1 MISISELLDRYGY
14 AAVLIG
20 TFVEGET
27 ILILGG
33 FAAHQ
38 GYLSFPFV
46 VAAAF
51 VGSVCGDQTAFFI
64 GRRYGQRLLE
74 RWPGLRAGVL
84 RATGLL
90 ARHEVP
96 LLLGFRFVYG
106 IRNVTPIAA
115 GLGAIRVPRFVMF
128 NLMGALAWSTLV
140 AALGYAFGR
149 GFVLVV
155 ARARRF
161 EEHAMFVI
169 LGLGAVWLVARYL
182 SRRAAARRHRSR
194 TGAG

>member
-1 MISISELLDRYGY
+1 MSITELLDHYGY
-14 AAVLIG
+14 AAVLLG

-38 GYLSFPFV
+38 GYLSFPGV

-51 VGSVCGDQTAFFI
+51 VGSVAGDQTAFFA

-74 RWPGLRAGVL
+74 RWPRLRDGVA
-84 RATGLL
+84 RASGLL
-90 ARHEVP
+90 ARHEAP

-115 GLGAIRVPRFVMF
+115 GLGDIRVPRFVMF
-128 NLMGALAWSTLV
+128 NLLGALAWSTLV
-140 AALGYAFGR
+140 AAVGYVFGR

-155 ARARRF
+155 ERARRF
-161 EEHAMFVI
+161 EEHAMFAL
-169 LGLGAVWLVARYL
+169 LGLGLLWLVARQL
-182 SRRAAARRHRSR
+182 SRRASARRYKS
-194 TGAG
+194 

>member
-14 AAVLIG
+14 AAVLLG

-38 GYLSFPFV
+38 GYLSFPGV

-51 VGSVCGDQTAFFI
+51 VGSVAGDQTAFFV

-74 RWPGLRAGVL
+74 RWPRFQGGVA
-84 RATGLL
+84 RATALL
-90 ARHEVP
+90 TRHETP

-115 GLGAIRVPRFVMF
+115 GLGKIQAPRFVLF
-128 NLMGALAWSTLV
+128 NLIGALAWSALV
-140 AALGYAFGR
+140 AAVGYAFGR

-155 ARARRF
+155 ERARRF
-161 EEHAMFVI
+161 EEHAMFTI
-169 LGLGAVWLVARYL
+169 LGLGLLWLGGRYL
-182 SRRAAARRHRSR
+182 SRRAAARTRRS
-194 TGAG
+194 

>member
-1 MISISELLDRYGY
+1 MMSISELLDRYGY
-14 AAVLIG
+14 AAVLLG

-38 GYLSFPFV
+38 GYLSFPGV

-51 VGSVCGDQTAFFI
+51 VGSVAGDQTAFFA

-74 RWPGLRAGVL
+74 RWPRFREGVARAS
-84 RATGLL
+84 GLL
-90 ARHEVP
+90 ARHETP

-115 GLGAIRVPRFVMF
+115 GLGGIAIPRFVAF
-128 NLMGALAWSTLV
+128 NLAGALLWSIAV
-140 AALGYAFGR
+140 SFLGYAFGR
-149 GFVLVV
+149 GFVLVFD
-155 ARARRF
+155 RARSF
-161 EEHAMFVI
+161 EEHAMFAI
-169 LGLGAVWLVARYL
+169 LGLGALWLGARFL
-182 SRRAAARRHRSR
+182 SRRAAARKHRS
-194 TGAG
+194 

>member
-14 AAVLIG
+14 AAVLLG

-38 GYLSFPFV
+38 GYLSFPGV

-51 VGSVCGDQTAFFI
+51 VGSVAGDQTAFFV

-74 RWPGLRAGVL
+74 RWPRFQGGVA
-84 RATGLL
+84 RATALL
-90 ARHEVP
+90 TRHETP

-115 GLGAIRVPRFVMF
+115 GLGKIRAPRFVLF
-128 NLMGALAWSTLV
+128 NLIGALAWSALV
-140 AALGYAFGR
+140 AAVGYAFGR

-155 ARARRF
+155 ERARRF
-161 EEHAMFVI
+161 EEHAMFTI
-169 LGLGAVWLVARYL
+169 LGLGLLWLGGRYL
-182 SRRAAARRHRSR
+182 SRRAAARTRRS
-194 TGAG
+194 